1 MLGVLFRFKPGA
13 HSSGVPKACAGRA
26 ERRPCRWILTP
37 TGSKEREA
45 PPFRPRGPVVLQ
57 AAPWP
62 GTDES
67 SDGRRRRKDPARGK
81 EDSQWLVLD
90 NPLAL

>member
-1 MLGVLFRFKPGA
+1 MCWPG
-13 HSSGVPKACAGRA
+13 GEEDPR
-26 ERRPCRWILTP
+26 RWILTP

-45 PPFRPRGPVVLQ
+45 PPLRPRGPVVLK
-57 AAPWP
+57 AATGP

-67 SDGRRRRKDPARGK
+67 SDGHGRRKDPAQRK
-81 EDSQWLVLD
+81 EDSQWLVLN